1 MDSFKESQRQIR
13 IAIVILATIIPI
25 GVIGF
30 MVLEK
35 FSLLDSIWLTV
46 ITLATIGYGD
56 IYARTPEGR
65 IFTLILI
72 LFGLGAVAY
81 GLQATASFLFS
92 PGVRDLRQRRRTQ
105 ATIDRLQNHYVIC
118 GAGEL
123 VDNTVKF
130 LLEGAKRRQEVQRE
144 KIYRPVDHFLDSI
157 FGDDAAGHFPR
168 LRGLLRRIFMF
179 FVWIFHRSSTLLDVV
194 VVVTPSHDF
203 ADHVRNSNLLV
214 IEGDPTN
221 DEVLKRAG
229 VGHAYAMMVMLDNDT
244 EALLTVLTARNLNPT
259 LDITA
264 ATLEETLA
272 PKMIRVGANGVIAP
286 YEVAGQFLNNATLRP
301 AVNEF
306 FNNILFSQKTD
317 LQATQLYLYDDSKWI
332 GQRLGKLKLRERFHA
347 GVIGLRLESGIFVYA
362 PHDDYILKENEIL
375 IAVAPAY
382 AIGSLQYASREN
394 GATQQRMMN
403 WQRLPLPTTPP
414 HTERHIYTLDEAEA
428 AIQQMSG
435 HFIIAGTDRV
445 GRNAISK
452 LDPTRPFV
460 IISDNDTYTFQLLEQ
475 GFRVIHGNPAQESVL
490 RKAGISR
497 ALAIMV
503 TNEDPASSVLTVIN
517 SRALSKRLL
526 ITSTAQDD
534 DMVPKLR
541 RAGADRVVTTFQVA
555 AQFVLLAT
563 TRPAVSDFV
572 QYVVYNYSA
581 RLETTELY
589 MQDDSPWIG
598 QSLESLYLDR
608 LFRAGVLGIRLAN
621 GQYVYAPSDSHVL
634 QPHEVLIVVTPME
647 HSDELRV
654 TAHGSASKR
663 PVSLR
668 HGYFEQEIH

>member
-13 IAIVILATIIPI
+13 IALVILATVIPI
-25 GVIGF
+25 GVLGF
-30 MVLEK
+30 MFLEK

-56 IYARTPEGR
+56 IYAHTPQGR
-65 IFTLILI
+65 IFTLFLI

-92 PGVRDLRQRRRTQ
+92 PAVRDRQQRRRTQ
-105 ATIDRLQNHYVIC
+105 NAIDRLQNHYVIC

-123 VDNTVKF
+123 VDNTVKY
-130 LLEGAKRRQEVQRE
+130 LQEGAKRRLEIQRE
-144 KIYRPVDHFLDSI
+144 QIYRPVDTVLDRI
-157 FGDDAAGHFPR
+157 FGDDAHGHFPR
-168 LRGLLRRIFMF
+168 MRGVLRRIFMF

-194 VVVTPSHDF
+194 VVVTPSHEF
-203 ADHVRNSNLLV
+203 ADHLRNHNLLA
-214 IEGDPTN
+214 IEGDPTS
-221 DEVLKRAG
+221 DEILKRAG
-229 VGHAYAMMVMLDNDT
+229 VGHAYAMMVMLDSDT

-264 ATLEETLA
+264 ATLEEQLA

-306 FNNILFSQKTD
+306 FNTILFSQYTD
-317 LQATQLYLYDDSKWI
+317 FQATQLSLWDDSKWI
-332 GQRLGKLKLRERFHA
+332 GQRLGKLQLREQYHA
-347 GVIGLRLESGIFVYA
+347 GVIGLRLDNGIFIYA
-362 PHDDYILKENEIL
+362 PSDDYILKENEIL
-375 IAVAPAY
+375 IAVAPAHT
-382 AIGSLQYASREN
+382 IGALHRACREGGSN
-394 GATQQRMMN
+394 RPRMMN

-414 HTERHIYTLDEAEA
+414 RTEHRTYTLAEAEA
-428 AIQQMSG
+428 AIHDMNG

-452 LDPTRPFV
+452 LDPIRPFV
-460 IISDNDTYTFQLLEQ
+460 IITDDEAYANEMLET
-475 GFRVIHGNPAQESVL
+475 GFRVIYGNPAQEAVL
-490 RKAGISR
+490 KKAGVGR
-497 ALAIMV
+497 ALAVMV
-503 TNEDPASSVLTVIN
+503 TNDDPASSVLTVIN
-517 SRALSKRLL
+517 CRALSKRLL
-526 ITSTAQDD
+526 ITATAQDD

-541 RAGADRVVTTFQVA
+541 RAGADRVVTPFQVA

-598 QSLESLYLDR
+598 HTLDSLLLDR
-608 LFRAGVLGIRLAN
+608 LFRAGVVGIRAAD
-621 GQYVYAPSDSHVL
+621 GHFHYAPPADYVL
-634 QPHEVLIVVTPME
+634 KPHDVLIVVTPME

-663 PVSLR
+663 PVTLR
-668 HGYFEQEIH
+668 HGHFEAKG